1 MPKWPFCNTETSC
14 MVNYL
19 SYIFVIDC
27 KIGDFA
33 ATIYSD
39 IITKG
44 EYKDD

>member
-1 MPKWPFCNTETSC
+1 MPKWPFCNTETNC
-14 MVNYL
+14 MVNL
-19 SYIFVIDC
+19 FNYISF

-44 EYKDD
+44 EYKED